1 MNDDMARK
9 GQVYYKNVLSG
20 NDAIEKR
27 KGAIQP
33 SDAVK
38 WQGNLNKI

>member
-1 MNDDMARK
+1 MT
-9 GQVYYKNVLSG
+9 G
-20 NDAIEKR
+20 NEAIEKR